1 MVKVNNN
8 EIIIIKKILGTTW
21 SLLIIVLKERMEY
34 YICII
39 LRIQSI
45 FRHCMVPLDYS
56 TQGKDGILYMYNIE
70 NLIYI

>member
-8 EIIIIKKILGTTW
+8 NKIF
-21 SLLIIVLKERMEY
+21 
-34 YICII
+34 
-39 LRIQSI
+39 
-45 FRHCMVPLDYS
+45 FRHYMVPLVYS